1 MKPKESILQLGFTFA
16 GCYLGAGYV
25 SGQELWQFFGCFGW
39 QGIGGLLL
47 AVALSFFFGVLLL
60 RLVQRTGCDQ
70 TDALVIRRSLPLLRG
85 AVGLLQLL
93 LLFGLL
99 VIMTAGVSAL
109 AAQLFGP
116 SVFWGAAFSVT
127 ISCLSLSGTS
137 GMMRVFSAVVPL
149 LVICSVMVSAFT
161 LRRCAWQFAIA
172 ASPERNPLLG
182 NWVVAAI
189 LFFSYN
195 LFSSVGILAPVGKV
209 THTPKTVWRG
219 VLLGCIMLFSIAL
232 GIVLTLQAS
241 PAAAAEPLPMLSV
254 AKTLGKGWCG
264 IYALLLFGAMF
275 GTALSCAVA
284 LRHYCTAHAP
294 RLTTRSGSFVF
305 FLAALSW
312 GCSMFGFGEL
322 IGTVYP
328 ACGALGALAMLGLLH
343 HSITLFHG
351 R

>member
-70 TDALVIRRSLPLLRG
+70 TDALVIHRPLPLLRG

-116 SVFWGAAFSVT
+116 SVFWGAAFSVM

-161 LRRCAWQFAIA
+161 LRRCAWQFAIT

-182 NWVVAAI
+182 NWAVAAI

-232 GIVLTLQAS
+232 GIFLTMQAV
-241 PAAAAEPLPMLSV
+241 PAATAQPLPMLSV
-254 AKTLGKGWCG
+254 AGALGRGWYG
-264 IYALLLFGAMF
+264 VYALLLFAAMF

-284 LRHYCTAHAP
+284 LRHYCAVRFP
-294 RLTTRSGSFVF
+294 RLTARSGVFVLL
-305 FLAALSW
+305 LAILSW

>member
-1 MKPKESILQLGFTFA
+1 MKPKESILRLGFTFA

-25 SGQELWQFFGCFGW
+25 SGHELWQFFCCFGW

-47 AVALSFFFGVLLL
+47 AVVLSFFFGVLLL
-60 RLVQRTGCDQ
+60 RLVQRTGLDQ
-70 TDALVIRRSLPLLRG
+70 TDSLVICRPLPLLRG
-85 AVGLLQLL
+85 AVGLLQLF

-116 SVFWGAAFSVT
+116 SVFWGAVFSVI

-161 LRRCAWQFAIA
+161 LHRCAWQFSITD
-172 ASPERNPLLG
+172 SPEINPLLG
-182 NWVVAAI
+182 NWAVAAI

-209 THTPKTVWRG
+209 IYTPKTVWRG

-232 GIVLTLQAS
+232 GIFLTLQAS
-241 PAAAAEPLPMLSV
+241 PTAAAEPLPMLSV
-254 AKTLGKGWCG
+254 AKTLGKGWRS

-284 LRHYCTAHAP
+284 LRHYCTMRAP
-294 RLTTRSGSFVF
+294 YLTARSGVFVL
-305 FLAALSW
+305 FLTAISW
-312 GCSMFGFGEL
+312 GCSMFGFGKL

-328 ACGALGALAMLGLLH
+328 VCGTLGALAMLGLLH
-343 HSITLFHG
+343 HSITLFYD

>member
-70 TDALVIRRSLPLLRG
+70 TDALVIHRPLPLLRG

-127 ISCLSLSGTS
+127 ISCLSLSGTD
-137 GMMRVFSAVVPL
+137 RK
-149 LVICSVMVSAFT
+149 
-161 LRRCAWQFAIA
+161 
-172 ASPERNPLLG
+172 
-182 NWVVAAI
+182 
-189 LFFSYN
+189 
-195 LFSSVGILAPVGKV
+195 SVGRERV
-209 THTPKTVWRG
+209 
-219 VLLGCIMLFSIAL
+219 C
-232 GIVLTLQAS
+232 
-241 PAAAAEPLPMLSV
+241 
-254 AKTLGKGWCG
+254 
-264 IYALLLFGAMF
+264 
-275 GTALSCAVA
+275 
-284 LRHYCTAHAP
+284 
-294 RLTTRSGSFVF
+294 
-305 FLAALSW
+305 
-312 GCSMFGFGEL
+312 
-322 IGTVYP
+322 
-328 ACGALGALAMLGLLH
+328 
-343 HSITLFHG
+343 
-351 R
+351 